1 MIDLFFDIETVPN
14 FGSSEEYISTKKMI
28 ESNQLTKNS
37 ERKDLFWKYHRGALN
52 PFDGKVIL
60 LTYKIDEGHTFFL
73 KEWEL
78 GEERLL
84 QEFLNAVKNLEYGS
98 TTEEHLKI
106 IGQNI
111 RGFDLIFI
119 FERMKQY
126 QPKNERWLYY
136 NFIKKPEILDFIQM
150 HVPLN
155 NFQIKG
161 LNHDVL
167 SHAYNFHTSTTHPT
181 ELALQYYRNEFEKIL
196 AYANSR
202 FIYPILY
209 KKIQKDGL
217 VSKETLQ
224 HSIQFIQSQKD
235 SQKIVSVD

>member
-14 FGSSEEYISTKKMI
+14 FVSSEEYFGTKKMI
-28 ESNQLTKNS
+28 EDNQLTKNS
-37 ERKDLFWKYHRGALN
+37 EQKELFWKYHLGALN

-60 LTYKIDEGHTFFL
+60 LTYKIDDAHTFFL

-84 QEFLNAVKNLEYGS
+84 QEFLGVIKNLERGS
-98 TTEEHLKI
+98 TTKEHLKI

-119 FERMKQY
+119 FERLKQY
-126 QPKNERWLYY
+126 YPENERWLYY
-136 NFIKKPEILDFIQM
+136 HLIKKPEILDFIQM

-155 NFQIKG
+155 NFKIKG

-167 SHAYNFHTSTTHPT
+167 SHAYDFQTTTTHPS
-181 ELALQYYRNEFEKIL
+181 ELALQYYMKEFDKIL
-196 AYANSR
+196 AYASSR
-202 FIYPILY
+202 FIYPELY

-217 VSKETLQ
+217 ISKETLQ

-235 SQKIVSVD
+235 SQIVSVG

>member
-37 ERKDLFWKYHRGALN
+37 EQKDLFWKYHRGALN

-84 QEFLNAVKNLEYGS
+84 QEFLNVVKNLEYGS

-126 QPKNERWLYY
+126 QQKMSGGC
-136 NFIKKPEILDFIQM
+136 IIIL
-150 HVPLN
+150 L
-155 NFQIKG
+155 
-161 LNHDVL
+161 
-167 SHAYNFHTSTTHPT
+167 
-181 ELALQYYRNEFEKIL
+181 RNQKSWIL
-196 AYANSR
+196 
-202 FIYPILY
+202 F
-209 KKIQKDGL
+209 KC
-217 VSKETLQ
+217 
-224 HSIQFIQSQKD
+224 
-235 SQKIVSVD
+235 